1 MIELIAHGSIH
12 EIKLA
17 RPPVNAL
24 NYELLDAL
32 VLALSDAQS
41 LAVGLATM
49 TSALPHVRRHRH
61 LLTTLP
67 FIKAAITTGV
77 PSTGVCHGFL
87 SAQNLFCYTS
97 SALGLALESGTSGR
111 AHVELS
117 Y

>member
-1 MIELIAHGSIH
+1 MSRLPSIGVTVCNTRSGLNTSRAAGPLCLCAAP
-12 EIKLA
+12 LA
-17 RPPVNAL
+17 R
-24 NYELLDAL
+24 
-32 VLALSDAQS
+32 
-41 LAVGLATM
+41 
-49 TSALPHVRRHRH
+49 ALPRFRRLRH
-61 LLTTLP
+61 WLTTLP

-111 AHVELS
+111 ANVELS